1 LHACDNCAVKL
12 LGDERFCPNC
22 GTKVAVQAKEA
33 EAAPGGFEM
42 SGSHSG
48 NPAEAA
54 VKPAASVTPGKVEA
68 VSAAGP
74 TLETTPGI
82 EAARAFLQR
91 KEEDQQF
98 AMRVNKCANAAERD
112 ELLKKEGYSF
122 TNEDLKEARKIFAAE
137 KREGEDADLRES
149 LKGELRKW
157 GVALIILGVIHFAL
171 AGFLDPVWGVV
182 ILVIGTLNLFIL
194 KPQMLIVNGGALI
207 LVGLINIITTLAI
220 GFSGWVI
227 FGGFQIYW
235 GIQEI
240 VRYEN
245 YAALG

>member
-1 LHACDNCAVKL
+1 MHACDNCAVKL

-33 EAAPGGFEM
+33 EAVPGGFEM
-42 SGSHSG
+42 GGSPYG
-48 NPAEAA
+48 NPAEAEF
-54 VKPAASVTPGKVEA
+54 KPAASFTPEKVEGA
-68 VSAAGP
+68 PAEGP
-74 TLETTPGI
+74 AQETTPGI

-91 KEEDQQF
+91 KEEDEQF
-98 AMRVNKCANAAERD
+98 SMRLNKCANAAERD
-112 ELLKKEGYSF
+112 ELLQKEGYSF
-122 TNEDLKEARKIFAAE
+122 TKEDLKEARKIFAAE
-137 KREGEDADLRES
+137 KREHEDTGLRES
-149 LKGELRKW
+149 LQGELRKW
-157 GVALIILGVIHFAL
+157 GIALIVLGVIHFAL
-171 AGFLDPVWGVV
+171 AGFLNPAWGVV
-182 ILVIGTLNLFIL
+182 ILFIGILNLFIL